1 MINGFGLQKLGIL
14 ALRVPVFASLL
25 LIAIT
30 LTAGFGLTK
39 LGFSGENVGILR
51 DGSKEIEN
59 YDHLLKTFRNFNN
72 DAIVLM
78 KIDNLATVEG
88 IETYRDLH
96 FEFQLDERVESVLS
110 VFSLV
115 QYKGAVKGW
124 TSALPAEFD
133 DDAHVEQA
141 LKQLVAEI
149 PSAQSLFSTGFDSAV
164 MVVYVAEKAIADASV
179 RDTMDAFNAL
189 AKEFET
195 DTVKLTIAGQP
206 ALRSGLIRNIAQDL
220 MFLAPL
226 AMLLCALLALVLFKS
241 PVAMVLCAFPSFLS
255 LAWFLGGA
263 GLAGIDLNFLTNILP
278 VLLIVIIFADTL
290 HLFIKWQKLH
300 KDLPDGNSALIK
312 AIEEIGPAC
321 AISSLTTA
329 VALLS
334 LCASG
339 NFGLYELGIVGAL
352 GVMGGFI
359 SVIVALP
366 LACHWAKHFGYSP
379 KQSTTA
385 KLENLAKP
393 ALKLLKH
400 RQLTIIA
407 GLLLCAA
414 GLYAHWAIDSRFRL
428 IDYLGT
434 QSDVSQS
441 ESFIDERY
449 FGSTPLFA
457 IVKLNDEIPML
468 DPENERRVYSTLDSI
483 EAVFS
488 AGSYYSLVDFA
499 EEVRKGGGELNV
511 KDLDQLPRELT
522 SRFISQ
528 NKSELLITVFSSANL
543 SAAETRERMG
553 KLTQQLEQREV
564 AEHVRITGYPILSG
578 VVAPRLMDNLR
589 ISLLIAVGLSIF
601 IIAIAAGSL
610 KLGLACL
617 VPNLL
622 PIICVELVLLALGI
636 PLNMSITVALTVA
649 FGIAVDDSIHMLN
662 QFLLD
667 RQSNNTEA
675 AVESALSEVTPA
687 IFSTTLI
694 LSGGLF
700 VMMFS
705 TLPAISVFSGV
716 VIMTLI
722 FAFLADIFQL
732 PVYLSWLN
740 WRPEGEDH
748 H

>member
-1 MINGFGLQKLGIL
+1 
-14 ALRVPVFASLL
+14 
-25 LIAIT
+25 
-30 LTAGFGLTK
+30 
-39 LGFSGENVGILR
+39 
-51 DGSKEIEN
+51 
-59 YDHLLKTFRNFNN
+59 
-72 DAIVLM
+72 
-78 KIDNLATVEG
+78 
-88 IETYRDLH
+88 
-96 FEFQLDERVESVLS
+96 
-110 VFSLV
+110 
-115 QYKGAVKGW
+115 
-124 TSALPAEFD
+124 
-133 DDAHVEQA
+133 
-141 LKQLVAEI
+141 
-149 PSAQSLFSTGFDSAV
+149 
-164 MVVYVAEKAIADASV
+164 
-179 RDTMDAFNAL
+179 
-189 AKEFET
+189 
-195 DTVKLTIAGQP
+195 
-206 ALRSGLIRNIAQDL
+206 
-220 MFLAPL
+220 
-226 AMLLCALLALVLFKS
+226 
-241 PVAMVLCAFPSFLS
+241 
-255 LAWFLGGA
+255 
-263 GLAGIDLNFLTNILP
+263 
-278 VLLIVIIFADTL
+278 
-290 HLFIKWQKLH
+290 
-300 KDLPDGNSALIK
+300 
-312 AIEEIGPAC
+312 
-321 AISSLTTA
+321 
-329 VALLS
+329 
-334 LCASG
+334 
-339 NFGLYELGIVGAL
+339 
-352 GVMGGFI
+352 
-359 SVIVALP
+359 
-366 LACHWAKHFGYSP
+366 
-379 KQSTTA
+379 
-385 KLENLAKP
+385 
-393 ALKLLKH
+393 
-400 RQLTIIA
+400 
-407 GLLLCAA
+407 
-414 GLYAHWAIDSRFRL
+414 
-428 IDYLGT
+428 
-434 QSDVSQS
+434 
-441 ESFIDERY
+441 
-449 FGSTPLFA
+449 
-457 IVKLNDEIPML
+457 ML

-675 AVESALSEVTPA
+675 AVESAVSEVTPA